1 MKHPVYVLGHAELE
15 LRRLERQH
23 RLIGPSTRAY
33 LQAAGVAPGMRVLDV
48 GSGSGLVSLLAA
60 ELVGS
65 TGEVVGIDRAPTAV
79 AAARAAAAAR
89 ALENLSFREGDPID
103 TTFERPFDAIVGR
116 YVLLFQTD
124 ASALLRALARHLRP
138 GGVIVFH
145 EPDWS
150 TVQSDPVAPTY
161 DRCCGWIVDTFARAG
176 TSTNMRSRLHRA
188 FLDAGLPPPAMR
200 MQTTIGD
207 ASGAAEWLRAV
218 ADLAIALTPAMEQH
232 HVATSVDIGAD
243 SLANRLVQEVAS
255 GGGIVV
261 GRSEIGAW
269 SRG

>member
-1 MKHPVYVLGHAELE
+1 
-15 LRRLERQH
+15 
-23 RLIGPSTRAY
+23 
-33 LQAAGVAPGMRVLDV
+33 MRVLDV

-65 TGEVVGIDRAPTAV
+65 TGEVVGIDRAPMAV

-89 ALENLSFREGDPID
+89 ALENLSFREGDPMD
-103 TTFERPFDAIVGR
+103 TTFEQPFDAIVGR
-116 YVLLFQTD
+116 YMLLFQAD
-124 ASALLRALARHLRP
+124 ASALLRALACHLRP

-150 TVQSDPVAPTY
+150 AVQPDPVAPTMTVAAGGSSIPSSAPGPARTCAS
-161 DRCCGWIVDTFARAG
+161 DCTGPSWARACG
-176 TSTNMRSRLHRA
+176 RRA
-188 FLDAGLPPPAMR
+188 MC
-200 MQTTIGD
+200 MQTMIGD
-207 ASGAAEWLRAV
+207 ASSAAEWLRAA
-218 ADLAIALTPAMEQH
+218 ADLAIALIPAMEQH
-232 HVATSVDIGAD
+232 HIATSVDIGAD
-243 SLANRLVQEVAS
+243 SLADRLVQEVAS